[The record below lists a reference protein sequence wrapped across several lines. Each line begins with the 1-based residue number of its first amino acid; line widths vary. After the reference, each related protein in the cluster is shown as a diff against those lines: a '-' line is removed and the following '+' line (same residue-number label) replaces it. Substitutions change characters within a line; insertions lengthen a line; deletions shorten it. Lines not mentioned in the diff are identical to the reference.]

1 MKQSQYSPLS
11 VADMAISLFA
21 ANEGFLDEVPLDKI
35 IAFEKALHEFSSDKH
50 SDLVNEIN
58 TNCDY
63 NDEVSAKL
71 KSLMEDFKEKG
82 VY

>member
-1 MKQSQYSPLS
+1 M
-11 VADMAISLFA
+11 
-21 ANEGFLDEVPLDKI
+21 PLDKI
-35 IAFEKALHEFSSDKH
+35 IAFEKTLHEFSSDNH
-50 SDLVNEIN
+50 TDLVNEIN

-63 NDEVSAKL
+63 NDEVAAKL

>member
-1 MKQSQYSPLS
+1 MNEKNLPDDITSK
-11 VADMAISLFA
+11 SL
-21 ANEGFLDEVPLDKI
+21 NELT
-35 IAFEKALHEFSSDKH
+35 
-50 SDLVNEIN
+50 DLVNEIN

-63 NDEVSAKL
+63 NDEVAAKL

>member
-63 NDEVSAKL
+63 NDEVAAKL

>member
-1 MKQSQYSPLS
+1 MRYYKVNKIEHTVFDS
-11 VADMAISLFA
+11 
-21 ANEGFLDEVPLDKI
+21 LDEVPLDKI

-63 NDEVSAKL
+63 NDEVAAKL